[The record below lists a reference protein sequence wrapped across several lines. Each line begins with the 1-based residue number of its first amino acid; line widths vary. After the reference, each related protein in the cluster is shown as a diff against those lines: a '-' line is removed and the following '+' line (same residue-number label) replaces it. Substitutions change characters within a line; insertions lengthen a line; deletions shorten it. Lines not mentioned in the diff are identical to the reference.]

1 MYMYTVRKDSTFF
14 VTDNQSWAPDTFFC
28 IRYPIFRYFNT
39 SIGYRYSDTFQNF
52 VVRYAIF
59 DIDTFLNNCAV
70 GLKRNP
76 LFKFHEK
83 QKKGKSAILIRFIKI
98 CMKGYSEAV
107 EPDVFTSVAEPEPQ
121 GAASFGRS
129 RSCNVMRLWLRR
141 LRRSSSDS
149 TGSDNGIKHFFP

>member
-1 MYMYTVRKDSTFF
+1 M
-14 VTDNQSWAPDTFFC
+14 
-28 IRYPIFRYFNT
+28 
-39 SIGYRYSDTFQNF
+39 QNE
-52 VVRYAIF
+52 
-59 DIDTFLNNCAV
+59 
-70 GLKRNP
+70 KR
-76 LFKFHEK
+76 E
-83 QKKGKSAILIRFIKI
+83 KSAFLIHFMKI